1 MGLVGRLIWVNDYGK
16 KQCKSLFWRM
26 RAAVVKKKAGKKQC
40 QCKSLFGRMRATVA
54 GKKQCKFQYDP
65 WSYALNFDDGGNR
78 SSSSNLRVIEGVG
91 DGGASRKGGF
101 VVVRGLSGATVWVYV
116 YLGNRVL

>member
-26 RAAVVKKKAGKKQC
+26 RAAVVKKKK
-40 QCKSLFGRMRATVA
+40 A

-65 WSYALNFDDGGNR
+65 WSYALNFDDGGGR
-78 SSSSNLRVIEGVG
+78 SSSSSNLRVIEGVG